1 MTGKSNSYVTSKLSM
16 NSPASPAIGIN
27 TMNDWE
33 IKQLRYFKVIY
44 ELSSISSNRNKYNE

>member
-1 MTGKSNSYVTSKLSM
+1 
-16 NSPASPAIGIN
+16 
-27 TMNDWE
+27 MNDWE